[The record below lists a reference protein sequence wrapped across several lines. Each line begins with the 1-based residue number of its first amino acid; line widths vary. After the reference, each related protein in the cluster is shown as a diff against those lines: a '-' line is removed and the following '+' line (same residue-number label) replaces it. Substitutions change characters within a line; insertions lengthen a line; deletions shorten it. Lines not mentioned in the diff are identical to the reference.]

1 MSTSSVPPISGDDA
15 PIDAE
20 FEPAPSEKPKS
31 SRSFGRPGWIAFGM
45 LGLVSLLSL
54 TLALA
59 SIGRVP
65 GFTPDAGR
73 IAALQTDLSAVSEAQ
88 AQTKARAFSIATD
101 VTDLRT
107 RTDNLQADR
116 TRALTDIRALQSEI
130 ETLQADISTLQRVRL
145 ASLAEDADADE
156 SAPIVDLSNLETRM
170 TTLEDALVT
179 KLSDYEATLEG
190 FRMRLSDLEG
200 KAEAETLTAA
210 VSTNARTEAALA
222 LSAIEAAARRGR
234 PFLTAHARLLSALPE
249 NEAVQGLEP
258 IAAQAVPT
266 LSDLQTQF
274 PALRD
279 EALDLEAEQK
289 GGGSSWMRTI
299 FGDGV
304 QVRVKDEAT
313 SQDQLEQASS
323 ALQSGDLPEAIARIE
338 ALSTDLQPV
347 FTEWLDNAATRHQL
361 EESLEALRLTMIAE
375 ERP

>member
-31 SRSFGRPGWIAFGM
+31 SRAFGRPGWIAFGV

-73 IAALQTDLSAVSEAQ
+73 IAALQTDLSAVSETQ
-88 AQTKARAFSIATD
+88 SQTKARASSIATD

-145 ASLAEDADADE
+145 ASLAEDADAND
-156 SAPIVDLSNLETRM
+156 SAPIVDLANLETRM

-179 KLSDYEATLEG
+179 TLSDYEATLEG
-190 FRMRLSDLEG
+190 FRTRLSDLEG

-249 NEAVQGLEP
+249 NEAAQGLEP

-266 LSDLQTQF
+266 LSDLQRQF

-289 GGGSSWMRTI
+289 GGGSSWMRSI

-304 QVRVKDEAT
+304 QVRVKDEVT
-313 SQDQLEQASS
+313 SQDQLEQANS